1 MLERNK
7 APEVSDITDLSLPQY
22 EEVMLKDGRR
32 VYYIETD
39 ITDLMVVDFIIP
51 SENQDAEKANAAA
64 LLADMFDKSNE
75 MYTEDEMAD
84 ITDQIAL
91 EMNVYATR
99 HDFTI
104 RMSFMREHFATV
116 ADIMGL
122 MLSRNILKEDE
133 FNALKARA
141 INTAEIQSDMA
152 EYAVSRLLL
161 KRVGGTFLPE
171 RIFTEADALRKI
183 TVEDIR
189 RVYSRLSG
197 KDMSIV
203 IIGKM
208 QPQDWDKLNE
218 RKHYT
223 EEFLQRSIPRQTFT
237 LNKDSDY
244 TPTVEYNNGE
254 VQTNIDA
261 CLKLPVD
268 YRHTDYDAL
277 DFLATILADSA
288 TSSRMNQN
296 IREEKGYTYGVNG
309 YLQPLDTESLLHF
322 YTSCN
327 SDKTDFVIQEMEYE
341 IRRIASEPVSEDELQ
356 QAKKTFFARTAKSID
371 TPVSLIGPLRE
382 QMLYPGRFESR
393 IKRIQNL
400 TPKELLSLAR
410 KYFDADKLIVAI
422 ITGTEK

>member
-7 APEVSDITDLSLPQY
+7 APEVSDIIDLSLPRY
-22 EEVMLKDGRR
+22 EEVTLLDGRR
-32 VYYIETD
+32 VYYAPTD
-39 ITDLMVVDFIIP
+39 ITNLMVVDFIIP
-51 SENQDAEKANAAA
+51 SENQDAEKANVAA

-75 MYTEDEMAD
+75 LYTEDEMAD

-104 RMSFMREHFATV
+104 RMTFMREHFATV
-116 ADIMGL
+116 ADITGL
-122 MLSRNILKEDE
+122 MLCRNSLKEDE
-133 FNALKARA
+133 FNALKERA
-141 INTAEIQSDMA
+141 ISTAEIQSDMA

-161 KRVGGTFLPE
+161 KKVGGTFLTE
-171 RIFTEADALRKI
+171 RIFTDAEALRSI
-183 TVEDIR
+183 TVDDLR

-197 KDMSIV
+197 KDMKIV

-208 QPQDWDKLNE
+208 QPKDWEKLND
-218 RKHYT
+218 RKYYT
-223 EEFLQRSIPRQTFT
+223 DEFLHRSMPRQTFT
-237 LNKDSDY
+237 LNEVTDY
-244 TPTVEYNNGE
+244 EPTVVHNSSE

-261 CLKLPVD
+261 CLRLPVD
-268 YRHTDYDAL
+268 YRHEDYDAL
-277 DFLATILADSA
+277 DLLATILADSA

-327 SDKTDFVIQEMEYE
+327 SDKTDLVLEEMKRE
-341 IRRIASEPVSEDELQ
+341 IRRIASVPVSEDELL

-393 IKRIQNL
+393 ISTVKSL
-400 TPKELLSLAR
+400 TSQELLRLAR
-410 KYFDADKLIVAI
+410 KYFDAQRLLVAI
-422 ITGTEK
+422 ITGTET